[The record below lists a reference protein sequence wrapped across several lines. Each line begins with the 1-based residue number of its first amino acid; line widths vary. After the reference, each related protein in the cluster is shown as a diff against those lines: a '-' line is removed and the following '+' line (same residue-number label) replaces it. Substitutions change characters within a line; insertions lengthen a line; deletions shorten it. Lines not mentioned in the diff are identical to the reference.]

1 MAAWVG
7 SHGTEAFGQ
16 RSYPRPAAVIM
27 QYTGLSEVYGTEPPT
42 YSCVGTADGIA
53 SWQTMQRR
61 TQAIRRNGQA
71 AEIEVFEGLPHGF
84 GLGEGTAA
92 EGWLNRA
99 ADFWIAQR

>member
-1 MAAWVG
+1 
-7 SHGTEAFGQ
+7 
-16 RSYPRPAAVIM
+16 M
-27 QYTGLSEVYGTEPPT
+27 QYTDLSEVYGTEPPT

-71 AEIEVFEGLPHGF
+71 AEIEVFKGLPHGF

>member
-1 MAAWVG
+1 MTVCGFSSAA
-7 SHGTEAFGQ
+7 SSQQ
-16 RSYPRPAAVIM
+16 RLCCASAAVYPLRGRQKTYRPA
-27 QYTGLSEVYGTEPPT
+27 P
-42 YSCVGTADGIA
+42 
-53 SWQTMQRR
+53 MQRR

-71 AEIEVFEGLPHGF
+71 AEIEVFKGLPHGF